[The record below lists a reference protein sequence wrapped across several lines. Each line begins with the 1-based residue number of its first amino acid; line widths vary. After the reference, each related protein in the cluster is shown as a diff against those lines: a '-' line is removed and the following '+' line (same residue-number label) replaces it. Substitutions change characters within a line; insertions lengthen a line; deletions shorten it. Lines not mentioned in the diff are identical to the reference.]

1 MNSVIIWWT
10 FAMWAIG
17 SLVIFSAIVVLA
29 LILINAVTTRSLQR
43 EMTGLR
49 NNIWAYRAMRHFAR
63 LHPRPWAP
71 NSGDPQAALDTAT
84 RDLIQLAQE
93 LNLHVTIEIN
103 TDTSLPYLE
112 HKIYTV

>member
-29 LILINAVTTRSLQR
+29 LILINTVTTRSLQR

-63 LHPRPWAP
+63 LHPRPKDP
-71 NSGDPQAALDTAT
+71 TGNPQAALDTAT

-103 TDTSLPYLE
+103 TDKSLPYLE